1 MCARVKG
8 IMTQKRPCPARKA
21 SLSTLFVYV
30 CEMEEFMTLKEILL
44 QAYERHAS
52 DIHIMTGSP
61 VMFRVNGT
69 LAAYREEPVIA
80 SDMEEI
86 LNVFLNKAQ
95 RNTLDAKGE
104 FDTAVT
110 IAGFSR
116 LRVSLYRQSGEYGAA
131 VHMLSL
137 EIPTPDELE
146 LPMAAQKLTEA
157 GKGLILVTGEAGSG
171 KTTTVASLLDKI
183 AKTQAKHIVTVENP
197 IEYLLPRGIG
207 MASQREIGSD
217 TKSYA
222 DAIRAAMRQ
231 DADVIYIS
239 EISDPDTALAAL
251 AAAEAG
257 HLVIASL
264 YTGRAED
271 TLKRLSDLFPEQR
284 RRQAYA
290 QLSGVLRGIVAQQL
304 LPQRDGDSQSAVFE
318 IMLVDKEMQALLLE
332 GRFSAVSSAMEKKR
346 EAGMQ
351 TMDDAI
357 LEAYMKSRILAQ
369 TARQYATDKE
379 RMRQR
384 MQIY

>member
-1 MCARVKG
+1 
-8 IMTQKRPCPARKA
+8 
-21 SLSTLFVYV
+21 
-30 CEMEEFMTLKEILL
+30 
-44 QAYERHAS
+44 
-52 DIHIMTGSP
+52 
-61 VMFRVNGT
+61 
-69 LAAYREEPVIA
+69 
-80 SDMEEI
+80 
-86 LNVFLNKAQ
+86 
-95 RNTLDAKGE
+95 
-104 FDTAVT
+104 
-110 IAGFSR
+110 
-116 LRVSLYRQSGEYGAA
+116 
-131 VHMLSL
+131 MLSL

-264 YTGRAED
+264 YRAGGRYVKTSVGFVSRA
-271 TLKRLSDLFPEQR
+271 KAAAGVCAVIR
-284 RRQAYA
+284 RFAGDSRPAA
-290 QLSGVLRGIVAQQL
+290 FAPMRRGI
-304 LPQRDGDSQSAVFE
+304 P
-318 IMLVDKEMQALLLE
+318 
-332 GRFSAVSSAMEKKR
+332 KR
-346 EAGMQ
+346 CV
-351 TMDDAI
+351 
-357 LEAYMKSRILAQ
+357 
-369 TARQYATDKE
+369 
-379 RMRQR
+379 
-384 MQIY
+384 

>member
-1 MCARVKG
+1 
-8 IMTQKRPCPARKA
+8 
-21 SLSTLFVYV
+21 
-30 CEMEEFMTLKEILL
+30 
-44 QAYERHAS
+44 
-52 DIHIMTGSP
+52 
-61 VMFRVNGT
+61 
-69 LAAYREEPVIA
+69 
-80 SDMEEI
+80 
-86 LNVFLNKAQ
+86 
-95 RNTLDAKGE
+95 
-104 FDTAVT
+104 
-110 IAGFSR
+110 
-116 LRVSLYRQSGEYGAA
+116 
-131 VHMLSL
+131 MLSL

-304 LPQRDGDSQSAVFE
+304 LPRCDGASQSAVFE

>member
-1 MCARVKG
+1 
-8 IMTQKRPCPARKA
+8 
-21 SLSTLFVYV
+21 
-30 CEMEEFMTLKEILL
+30 MTLKEILL

-86 LNVFLNKAQ
+86 LNVFLNKTQ
-95 RNTLDAKGE
+95 RNMLDAKGE

-197 IEYLLPRGIG
+197 IEYLLPRGMG

-304 LPQRDGDSQSAVFE
+304 LPRCDGASQSAVFE

>member
-1 MCARVKG
+1 
-8 IMTQKRPCPARKA
+8 
-21 SLSTLFVYV
+21 
-30 CEMEEFMTLKEILL
+30 MTLKEILL

-222 DAIRAAMRQ
+222 DAIRAAMQ
-231 DADVIYIS
+231 N
-239 EISDPDTALAAL
+239 
-251 AAAEAG
+251 
-257 HLVIASL
+257 
-264 YTGRAED
+264 
-271 TLKRLSDLFPEQR
+271 
-284 RRQAYA
+284 
-290 QLSGVLRGIVAQQL
+290 
-304 LPQRDGDSQSAVFE
+304 
-318 IMLVDKEMQALLLE
+318 
-332 GRFSAVSSAMEKKR
+332 
-346 EAGMQ
+346 
-351 TMDDAI
+351 
-357 LEAYMKSRILAQ
+357 
-369 TARQYATDKE
+369 
-379 RMRQR
+379 
-384 MQIY
+384 